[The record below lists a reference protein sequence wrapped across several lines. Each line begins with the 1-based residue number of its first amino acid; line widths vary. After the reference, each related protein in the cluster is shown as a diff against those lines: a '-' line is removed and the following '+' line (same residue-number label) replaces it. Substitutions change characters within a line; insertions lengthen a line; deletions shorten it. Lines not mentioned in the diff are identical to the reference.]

1 VWSDEQDA
9 QRLSVNND
17 VLVQSSAHG
26 AAIPAT
32 VEVLGNSELRL
43 TWHEPQRRIAPG
55 QSVVLYEVT
64 NNFVVAGGIACAN

>member
-1 VWSDEQDA
+1 
-9 QRLSVNND
+9 

-32 VEVLGNSELRL
+32 VEVLSDSEVRL
-43 TWHEPQRRIAPG
+43 TWREPQRRIAPG

-64 NNFVVAGGIACAN
+64 NSFVLAGGIACAN